1 MGLRGLFFFPR
12 EYKKV
17 FRVSVIILL
26 SALSFGVVF
35 GSVYVGYMD
44 YYALEDLESGLD
56 YFLQITDEGGQ
67 VSSAKIATNS
77 LNTNGIFILYT
88 VICGLAVIGLPL
100 VAAMVAFRGAL
111 LGFTVG
117 YLVQR
122 LSWKGIVFI
131 LVTILPFSIINVI
144 VSLFSGA
151 TAMTFSWIII
161 KKVFGG
167 REHNPTPILGFLSLQ
182 LLAFLAMFLL
192 ALLEAA
198 AVPWLFP
205 RLLPW
210 ALKN

>member
-1 MGLRGLFFFPR
+1 MGIRQLFFFPS
-12 EYKKV
+12 EYQKV

-26 SALSFGVVF
+26 AALTFGLVF

-44 YYALEDLESGLD
+44 YYALEELENGLD

-67 VSSAKIATNS
+67 VTRAKIATNS

-100 VAAMVAFRGAL
+100 VVVMVAFRGAL
-111 LGFTVG
+111 LGFTTG

-122 LSWKGIVFI
+122 LAWKGVVFI
-131 LVTILPFSIINVI
+131 LITLFPFAIINVLA
-144 VSLFSGA
+144 SLFSGA

-167 REHNPTPILGFLSLQ
+167 RDHNPTPILGYLGLQ

-192 ALLEAA
+192 ALLEAGT
-198 AVPWLFP
+198 VPWLFA
-205 RLLPW
+205 RMLPW
-210 ALKN
+210 ALK

>member
-1 MGLRGLFFFPR
+1 VGLRGLFFFPR

-100 VAAMVAFRGAL
+100 VVVMVAFRGAL

-122 LSWKGIVFI
+122 LGWKGIVFS
-131 LVTILPFSIINVI
+131 LVTIFPFSLINVL

-161 KKVFGG
+161 KKVFG
-167 REHNPTPILGFLSLQ
+167 RDQNPTPILGFLSLQ
-182 LLAFLAMFLL
+182 LLTFLVMFLL

-198 AVPWLFP
+198 VVPWLFP

-210 ALKN
+210 ALKK

>member
-77 LNTNGIFILYT
+77 LNTNGIFIMYT
-88 VICGLAVIGLPL
+88 VI
-100 VAAMVAFRGAL
+100 
-111 LGFTVG
+111 
-117 YLVQR
+117 
-122 LSWKGIVFI
+122 
-131 LVTILPFSIINVI
+131 
-144 VSLFSGA
+144 
-151 TAMTFSWIII
+151 
-161 KKVFGG
+161 
-167 REHNPTPILGFLSLQ
+167 
-182 LLAFLAMFLL
+182 
-192 ALLEAA
+192 
-198 AVPWLFP
+198 
-205 RLLPW
+205 
-210 ALKN
+210 